1 MHDKET
7 ESLSKYTRFFGN
19 RQWKSLFS
27 AVFLTALSQERAKLS
42 QNRQRFF
49 YHKGFAQ
56 AHIIEYTFG
65 VNDVQTHLSL
75 TSHKRSVRQF
85 TSYGPNANSQMRFPH
100 TIYQKCTLQIVKKK

>member
-65 VNDVQTHLSL
+65 VNDVQTQSFTDLTQKVREAIYKLRSKCKFTNAFSTHDLSE
-75 TSHKRSVRQF
+75 V
-85 TSYGPNANSQMRFPH
+85 YIAD
-100 TIYQKCTLQIVKKK
+100 C